1 MTQHKIGFLL
11 LGAGSSSRMRG
22 TDKLLQKIDGVPQIE
37 RILRQVLKLRFPVFV
52 TVPTTDT
59 KRKSIISKTNA
70 TIIEVHNSK
79 FGMGHSIS
87 EGIGEITKNYD
98 FLSLA
103 ICPSD
108 LPDLKMGSI
117 NHLINYFFKSPE
129 MICRPVARGSENVGH
144 PVIFPKKYFEELRS
158 IRGDKGARNIV
169 QKNKR
174 AVNLYN
180 TDDVSYFLD
189 LDTPEEFTKWMKRTY
204 R

>member
-1 MTQHKIGFLL
+1 
-11 LGAGSSSRMRG
+11 MRG
-22 TDKLLQKIDGVPQIE
+22 KDKLLQEIDGVPQIE
-37 RILRQVLKLRFPVFV
+37 RILRQVLQLKFPVFV
-52 TVPTTDT
+52 TVPATDT

-79 FGMGHSIS
+79 LGMGHSIA

-144 PVIFPKKYFEELRS
+144 PVVFPKKYFEELKS
-158 IRGDKGARNIV
+158 IRGDSGARNII

-189 LDTPEEFTKWMKRTY
+189 LDTPEEFTNWMKRTNG
-204 R
+204 

>member
-1 MTQHKIGFLL
+1 MIKHKIGFLL
-11 LGAGSSSRMRG
+11 LAAGSSSRMRG
-22 TDKLLQKIDGVPQIE
+22 KDKLLQEIDGVPQIE
-37 RILRQVLKLRFPVFV
+37 RILRQVLQLKFPVFV
-52 TVPTTDT
+52 TVPETDT

-79 FGMGHSIS
+79 SGMGHSIA
-87 EGIGEITKNYD
+87 EGIGAITKNYD

-129 MICRPVARGSENVGH
+129 MICRPVARRSANVGH
-144 PVIFPKKYFEELRS
+144 PVIFPKKYFEELKS
-158 IRGDKGARNIV
+158 IRGDSGARNIV
-169 QKNKR
+169 RKNKR

-189 LDTPEEFTKWMKRTY
+189 LDTPEEFINWMKRTNG
-204 R
+204 